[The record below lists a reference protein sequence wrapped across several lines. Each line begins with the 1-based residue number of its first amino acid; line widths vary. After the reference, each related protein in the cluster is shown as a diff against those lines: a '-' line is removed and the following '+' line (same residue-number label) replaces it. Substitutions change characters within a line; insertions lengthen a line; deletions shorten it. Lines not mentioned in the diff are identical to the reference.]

1 MRQEAITVRIAEKIS
16 ADLALRNVAD
26 DFFDLIE
33 SLPSN
38 NLTVDFAGVRSISRS
53 FAHQYTTRK
62 KTCSKLINEINMP
75 DNVVKMLE
83 IVRNSSY
90 KSKYLNLDSIRPMT
104 V

>member
-1 MRQEAITVRIAEKIS
+1 MRQEAATVRITEKIS

-38 NLTVDFAGVRSISRS
+38 NLTVDFVGVRSISRS
-53 FAHQYTTRK
+53 FAHQYTARK
-62 KTCSKLINEINMP
+62 KITSKLINEINMP

-104 V
+104 M

>member
-53 FAHQYTTRK
+53 FAHQYTIRK
-62 KTCSKLINEINMP
+62 KTSSKLINEINIP

>member
-26 DFFDLIE
+26 DFFDLE

-62 KTCSKLINEINMP
+62 NTSSKLINEINMP

>member
-26 DFFDLIE
+26 DFFDLE

-62 KTCSKLINEINMP
+62 KTSSKLINEINMP